1 MKIRDIMT
9 RDVEY
14 ISADTPLKDAAET
27 MERLD
32 TGFLPIGNSPQDK
45 LLGVVTDR
53 DITIRGVAKGL
64 DPADTPVEQVKTDRV
79 LYCFEDD
86 EAADAARNMGEQEV
100 YRLVVLDNEQNKRLS
115 GVVSLADIGR
125 AGGVAVSGRAATK
138 ISA

>member
-14 ISADTPLKDAAET
+14 ISADTPLKKAAET

-53 DITIRGVAKGL
+53 DITVRGVAKGL
-64 DPADTPVEQVKTDRV
+64 DPTNTPVDRVKTNRV
-79 LYCFEDD
+79 LYCYEDD
-86 EAADAARNMGEQEV
+86 EAENAARNMGEQEV
-100 YRLVVLDNEQNKRLS
+100 YRLVVLDNEQDKRLT

-125 AGGVAVSGRAATK
+125 AGGVSLSGKTATR

>member
-9 RDVEY
+9 RDVET
-14 ISADTPLKDAAET
+14 IRADTPRKQAAET

-53 DITIRGVAKGL
+53 DITVRGVARGL
-64 DPADTPVEQVKTDRV
+64 DPANTPVDRVKSDRV
-79 LYCFEDD
+79 LYCYEDD
-86 EAADAARNMGEQEV
+86 TAEEAARSMGDQEV
-100 YRLVVLDNEQNKRLS
+100 YRLVVLDNPDSKRLT
-115 GVVSLADIGR
+115 GVVTLADIGR
-125 AGGVAVSGRAATK
+125 SGGVTLSGAATRK

>member
-9 RDVEY
+9 RDVKY
-14 ISADTPLKDAAET
+14 IPADTPLKDAAET

-53 DITIRGVAKGL
+53 DITVRGVAQGL
-64 DPADTPVEQVKTDRV
+64 DPAGTSVDQVKTDRV

-86 EAADAARNMGEQEV
+86 EASEAARNMGEQEV
-100 YRLVVLDNEQNKRLS
+100 YRLVVLDNERDKRLS

-125 AGGVAVSGRAATK
+125 AGGVSVSGRAATK